1 MLEQFKRT
9 YLNRALSKLGY
20 CSRKIADEWIAA
32 GRVAVN
38 GEVILAPEHW
48 VELGTDTIEISGVEK
63 KASDSVHDFI
73 YLCMHKPAGYV
84 TTRQDELG
92 RKTIYDL
99 LPTEY
104 SSQATWIF
112 PVGRLDLES
121 EGLLFLTNDGKWSDL
136 LTDPKFHLEKMYRV
150 KLDGKPFEPEL
161 ERFRNGIEWD
171 EKKTLPA
178 RVNAIAGANGWYE
191 VGITEG
197 RNRQIRKMFHILG
210 YKVKRLIRVSIG
222 TFQLNDLA
230 EGETKVLSAS
240 WVEALR
246 KAAMEKSQ

>member
-1 MLEQFKRT
+1 MLEQPKRT

-20 CSRKIADEWIAA
+20 CSRKVADEWIAA
-32 GRVAVN
+32 GRVTVN
-38 GEVILAPEHW
+38 GEVVLVPEQW
-48 VELGTDTIEISGVEK
+48 VELGTDLIEVNGTEK
-63 KASDSVHDFI
+63 KANLSTHDFI
-73 YLCMHKPAGYV
+73 YLCMYKPAGYV

-99 LPTEY
+99 LPPQF

-121 EGLLFLTNDGKWSDL
+121 EGLLLLTNDGTWSDL
-136 LTDPKFHLEKMYRV
+136 LTDPKFHLEKIYRV
-150 KLDGKPFEPEL
+150 KLDGKPLDHEL
-161 ERFRNGIEWD
+161 EKFRRGIDWD
-171 EKKTLPA
+171 GKKTLPA
-178 RVNAIAGANGWYE
+178 KVNVITESSGWYE

-222 TFQLNDLA
+222 SYQLNGLA
-230 EGETKVLSAS
+230 EGETKSLSANT
-240 WVEALR
+240 VETLRKEALV
-246 KAAMEKSQ
+246 KIQ